1 MRCILSNQFSLKG
14 CAKAQQA
21 EKVNQ
26 VQCADLVCCL
36 WYNRDLMCFVLDWL
50 NVFFTVWKNRFWIE
64 SSYAS
69 TEFSRQ
75 LFLLV
80 GVGGYLCHLFLW
92 NLEELFSRVCSQDYE
107 VNYSDFCKLPADIFW
122 QSWSAVKLCILIMR
136 IWYGPKI
143 NSQLCIQARCPIR
156 PVLTLRICSM
166 KQLGIFLLPPGGNAL
181 HLLVPT

>member
-1 MRCILSNQFSLKG
+1 MCWVIPHHEQSQNKILGSLWQSTCLYSQMRCILSNQFSLKG

-50 NVFFTVWKNRFWIE
+50 NIFFTVWKNRFWIE

-92 NLEELFSRVCSQDYE
+92 NLEELFSRVCGQDYE
-107 VNYSDFCKLPADIFW
+107 VNYSDFRKLPADIFW
-122 QSWSAVKLCILIMR
+122 QSWSAVKLCILWGYDMDQR
-136 IWYGPKI
+136 
-143 NSQLCIQARCPIR
+143 
-156 PVLTLRICSM
+156 
-166 KQLGIFLLPPGGNAL
+166 
-181 HLLVPT
+181 